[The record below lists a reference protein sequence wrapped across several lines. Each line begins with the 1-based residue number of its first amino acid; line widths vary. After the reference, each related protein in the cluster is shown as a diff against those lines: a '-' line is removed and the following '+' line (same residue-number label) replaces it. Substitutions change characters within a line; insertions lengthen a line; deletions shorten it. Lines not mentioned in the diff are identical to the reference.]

1 MTMRTIWPS
10 RRFTYTFDCGRHD
23 AAARLTRTV
32 KIDMAK
38 PELLEPGTPAPDFKV
53 KDQAGKDVSLTD
65 FRGKKVVMYF
75 YPKDNTPGCTKE
87 ACNLRDNHEMLNE
100 KGFVVLGVSIDS
112 EKSHQ
117 KFIEKYDLPFAL
129 LADTEKEI
137 VTKYKA
143 WGEKS
148 MYGRTYEGIYRVTYI
163 IDENGNIEHVIPKV
177 KTGEHTAQ
185 VMALYE

>member
-1 MTMRTIWPS
+1 M
-10 RRFTYTFDCGRHD
+10 
-23 AAARLTRTV
+23 AV
-32 KIDMAK
+32 KDLD
-38 PELLEPGTPAPDFKV
+38 LLSPGDEAPDFSV
-53 KDQAGKDVSLTD
+53 NDQNGKPVSIAD

-87 ACNLRDNHEMLNE
+87 ACNLRDNHEMLTE

-112 EKSHQ
+112 EKSHL
-117 KFIEKYDLPFAL
+117 KFIDKFDLPFAL

-137 VTKYKA
+137 VNKYGV

-148 MYGRTYEGIYRVTYI
+148 MYGRTYEGIYRITYI
-163 IDENGNIEHVIPKV
+163 IDEEGKIEHVIPKV

-185 VMALYE
+185 VMALFEA